1 MEQNIQQESR
11 QKVSFSLKKII
22 ALILILVGG
31 AIILP
36 GAFLYV
42 GTFYESMHSSDA
54 AWGYALV
61 MPLLLV
67 GVPLFFFGTFLFLI
81 KKIMASFLFTIIF
94 SMFLFFLLYRLAGF
108 R

>member
-1 MEQNIQQESR
+1 MEQDIQPGNK
-11 QKVSFSLKKII
+11 QKISFSLKKIV

-42 GTFYESMHSSDA
+42 GTFYESMRSSDA

-61 MPLLLV
+61 IPLLLV

-81 KKIMASFLFTIIF
+81 KKVMVSFLLTVIF